1 MEDDKRRKRRKRPA
15 DDTSEIGVIRV
26 FSNPGPDAEDR
37 VRRLV
42 SLMIR
47 YATQDERETPEKEL
61 PAEDSH
67 ADECAGEDA

>member
-1 MEDDKRRKRRKRPA
+1 MEDERSKRRKRPA
-15 DDTSEIGVIRV
+15 GDHREIGVIRV

-47 YATQDERETPEKEL
+47 YATQDGQETPDKESS
-61 PAEDSH
+61 ANESQ
-67 ADECAGEDA
+67 ADEYAGEDA

>member
-1 MEDDKRRKRRKRPA
+1 MEDDKSDKRRKRRKRPA
-15 DDTSEIGVIRV
+15 GDTNEIGVIRV

-47 YATQDERETPEKEL
+47 YATQDGQDTPEKE
-61 PAEDSH
+61 SQ
-67 ADECAGEDA
+67 ADEYAGEDA

>member
-1 MEDDKRRKRRKRPA
+1 MEDDKRRKRSKRPA
-15 DDTSEIGVIRV
+15 GDTSEIGVIRV

-47 YATQDERETPEKEL
+47 YATQDERETPEKES
-61 PAEDSH
+61 P
-67 ADECAGEDA
+67 ADESQADEYAGEDA